1 MVGRGIGLLLR
12 FALRDLYACLLGEMK
27 KGAEGIGRVG
37 VTQAVVVLLIAFV
50 VVVAGIKTADAMEE
64 RSAFFSERRG

>member
-1 MVGRGIGLLLR
+1 MVGRGIGLLLS
-12 FALRDLYACLLGEMK
+12 FALRYLYACLLGEME
-27 KGAEGIGRVG
+27 KGAEGVCGARI
-37 VTQAVVVLLIAFV
+37 TQAVVVLLIAFV